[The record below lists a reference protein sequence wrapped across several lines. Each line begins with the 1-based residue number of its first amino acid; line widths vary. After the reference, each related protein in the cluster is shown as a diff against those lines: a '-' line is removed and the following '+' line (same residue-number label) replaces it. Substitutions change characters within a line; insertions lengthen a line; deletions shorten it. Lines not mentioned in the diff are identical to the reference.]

1 MKYVLVTGAAGGMGK
16 AVVNLF
22 AENGYTVF
30 AIDKSPCE
38 PMQGVVPLQ
47 TDITDEKSVLS
58 AFETIRSKA
67 DKLCAIIHLAGI
79 YMLDSLVE
87 MPAADFEKIFRI
99 NIGGAFIVNRT
110 FRPMLQKGSSII
122 IVTSELAVRDPLP
135 FTGIYGI
142 TKAALDK
149 YAYSLRME
157 LQLDKIKVSVV
168 RAGAVDTGMLSE
180 STRQLENFCD
190 KTEHYKYNSYRFRK
204 IVDKVEARR
213 IPPRKIAKKILK
225 ISKTKHPKFA
235 YSLNRNALLIF
246 FDALPSQARFYI
258 IRKILGC
265 SDNG

>member
-1 MKYVLVTGAAGGMGK
+1 
-16 AVVNLF
+16 
-22 AENGYTVF
+22 
-30 AIDKSPCE
+30 
-38 PMQGVVPLQ
+38 
-47 TDITDEKSVLS
+47 
-58 AFETIRSKA
+58 
-67 DKLCAIIHLAGI
+67 
-79 YMLDSLVE
+79 
-87 MPAADFEKIFRI
+87 
-99 NIGGAFIVNRT
+99 
-110 FRPMLQKGSSII
+110 
-122 IVTSELAVRDPLP
+122 
-135 FTGIYGI
+135 
-142 TKAALDK
+142 
-149 YAYSLRME
+149 ME

-235 YSLNRNALLIF
+235 YSLNRNALLIL